1 MKKINARSSFVLFRW
16 GGRLQ
21 SATVSPHAAFAE
33 SQQPTSHYSQA
44 TAAVA
49 AFFHPWLLSHS
60 PQSFLFMP
68 VLCDGSLEASLIPRS
83 GPRVTAVPPR
93 QSWVP
98 QQRSREA
105 SGTGH
110 GRGRPLPAA
119 RGNCTRLLRAGRQ
132 ISCPRLSR
140 EVLIS
145 SVKNT

>member
-1 MKKINARSSFVLFRW
+1 MRGAVLCCL
-16 GGRLQ
+16 GG
-21 SATVSPHAAFAE
+21 AGACSPRQCPPTLPLRNLNSPPHITHRP
-33 SQQPTSHYSQA
+33 QQLWQHFSILGCFPTPPRASYLCQ
-44 TAAVA
+44 
-49 AFFHPWLLSHS
+49 FF
-60 PQSFLFMP
+60 
-68 VLCDGSLEASLIPRS
+68 CDGSLEASLIPRS

-93 QSWVP
+93 QSRVP